1 MRKYYDIVLTKDEI
15 AELSCGYAVAYT
27 ISIGEDALA
36 DYAIAN
42 FNSGNKQIQKS
53 LADKI
58 QLILK
63 LCEDNAE
70 ETV

>member
-36 DYAIAN
+36 DYAISN

>member
-1 MRKYYDIVLTKDEI
+1 MKKYFEIVLSREEI
-15 AELSCGYAVAYT
+15 AELTCGYAVAYT
-27 ISIGEDALA
+27 ISNQETHLA

-42 FNSGNKQIQKS
+42 FNSGNKAIQKS
-53 LADKI
+53 LVDKI

-70 ETV
+70 ETI